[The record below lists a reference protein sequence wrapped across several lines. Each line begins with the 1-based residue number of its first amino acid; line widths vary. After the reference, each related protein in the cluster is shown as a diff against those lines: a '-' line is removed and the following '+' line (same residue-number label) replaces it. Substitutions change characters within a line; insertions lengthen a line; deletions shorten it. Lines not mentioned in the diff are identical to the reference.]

1 MQAIL
6 IERFGDPS
14 ALRLTEV
21 PKPDPAEGE
30 ILLEVHAAAV
40 NRSDVLNARG
50 SFAFTTLPRIPGR
63 DFAGVVVEGPQE
75 LVGKEVW
82 GTGGGELG
90 FVRHGSHARYLAVSR
105 NAVAPKSNFLSLE
118 EAGASGLAYVT
129 AGSALVELG
138 GVSAGE
144 TILVTGAAGGVGS
157 AAAMIARWKDAR
169 VIGAIKDESER
180 LMAERAGAQVI
191 VDTSQEEVT
200 GAVLEATDD
209 RGADLVLDTVGGPL
223 FEPALNCLGE
233 KGRMVVITTTPD
245 KQHVSFNLLDFYRK
259 GLRLFG
265 LMTSFLDAEGSAAV
279 LRDLGPGFD
288 EGALRAPA
296 IAERY
301 PLEQAGTAY
310 ARVERGE
317 VAGRVLLIMG

>member
-1 MQAIL
+1 MQAIR

-14 ALRLTEV
+14 ELRQTEV
-21 PKPDPAEGE
+21 ARPDPGEGE
-30 ILLEVHAAAV
+30 VLVEVHAAAV

-63 DFAGVVVEGPQE
+63 DFAGVVVEGPRE
-75 LVGKEVW
+75 LVGTEVW

-90 FVRHGSHARYLAVSR
+90 FIRDGSHARYLAVSR
-105 NAVAPKSNFLSLE
+105 NAVAPKSDTLSLE
-118 EAGASGLAYVT
+118 EAAASGLAYVT

-138 GVSAGE
+138 GISAGE

-157 AAAMIARWKDAR
+157 AAVMIARWKGAR

-180 LMAERAGAQVI
+180 ARAERAGVQVI
-191 VDTSQEEVT
+191 VDTSREEVT
-200 GAVLEATDD
+200 DAALAATDG
-209 RGADLVLDTVGGPL
+209 RGANLILDAVGGPL
-223 FEPALNCLGE
+223 FEPALNSLGE

-259 GLRLFG
+259 GLCLFG
-265 LMTSFLDAEGSAAV
+265 LMTSFLDTEKSAAV

-301 PLEQAGTAY
+301 PLEQAGMAY
-310 ARVERGE
+310 ARVESGE
-317 VAGRVLLIMG
+317 AAGRVLLLMD